1 MNNETILLLEKYFD
15 VAFAAPDGVKKL
27 RELILSLA
35 MQGKL
40 VPQDPSDQPARELLK
55 EIEAEKSRL
64 VKDGKIKASKPLPEI
79 KPDEVPYDLPKSWE
93 WVRLGNCLLKI
104 TDGTHHS
111 PINTESGDFLYIS
124 AKNIKDDGVL
134 LNNATYVTKEIHKE
148 IFSRCDPEYGNILYI
163 KDGATTGVV
172 TINNLQKPFSML
184 SSVALL
190 KQPKQVDNYYLLFTL
205 RSPFFYNEIR
215 SGMTGVAIT
224 RVTLTKLND
233 SLIPLPPIAEQR
245 RIVAKIDEL
254 MARCDELEKLRQV
267 YAQKQITVHNAAL
280 NQLLTAKD
288 HNDFKTSWHFIT
300 QHFGE
305 LYSVNA
311 NVAELRKAIL
321 QLAVMGKLVPQD
333 PNDQPASELL
343 KEIEKEKQKLI
354 KEGKIKASKPLP
366 EIKHDEIPYDLPKGW
381 EWVRLEQLTQ
391 VITKGSS
398 PNWQGVQYVNEGEG
412 ILFITS
418 ENVGNYELLLNKKK
432 FVEYKFNEIE
442 PRSILQRLDIL
453 MNIVGASIGR
463 TAIFDLD
470 ELANINQAVTIIRLI
485 KLVDHI
491 YFLHF
496 FNSPVCIYYMYDK
509 QVENARPNL
518 SMGSIALF
526 NIPLPPLAEQ
536 HRIVAKIDQ
545 LMTLCD
551 ELEKQIDIANSK
563 KTNLLNSVMTKV

>member
-526 NIPLPPLAEQ
+526 NSCYAE
-536 HRIVAKIDQ
+536 A
-545 LMTLCD
+545 
-551 ELEKQIDIANSK
+551 
-563 KTNLLNSVMTKV
+563 